1 MNTKILSR
9 FRDDMQLQ
17 GLSVHTQEAYERHI
31 RRFLD
36 DTEYPKKPVSL
47 QRTKTYLLNLVRHEG
62 MNPSTRNQH
71 AAAVRFFLSKT
82 LAKEWAK
89 DKIPNSRTEK
99 KLPEVLNG
107 AEIIGLMRSFD
118 SQKQKTVAMLCYGAG
133 LRVSEA
139 IALTV
144 KDIDSEG
151 GVIHVRHGKG
161 NKHRVVA
168 LGPSLLTQLRK
179 YWVSRRPTGQHLFP
193 GNGGRKHINR
203 MSFNKALRKAVAKAG
218 IDKSVTP
225 HTLRHSYATHMI
237 ESGVDLRSVQLMLG
251 HSSLQSTSRYI
262 HLTHARMQRIQ
273 SPLDVL
279 STWAKQRKQKQGK
292 ATSASMDRQK
302 KAQPKQKIG

>member
-1 MNTKILSR
+1 MNTKLLSR
-9 FRDDMQLQ
+9 FSDDMQLH
-17 GLSVHTQEAYERHI
+17 GLSVHTQESYERHV

-36 DTEYPKKPVSL
+36 DTGYPKKPVSL
-47 QRTKTYLLNLVRHEG
+47 KRTKKYLLKLVRQEG

-82 LAKEWAK
+82 LGKDWAK

-107 AEIIGLMRSFD
+107 AEIIRLMRSFD
-118 SQKQKTVAMLCYGAG
+118 SQKQKSVAMLCYGAG

-139 IALTV
+139 ISLTV

-161 NKHRVVA
+161 NKHRLVA
-168 LGPSLLTQLRK
+168 LGPSLLNQLRK
-179 YWVSRRPTGQHLFP
+179 YWVSRRPTGQYLFP
-193 GNGGRKHINR
+193 GNGGREHISR

-251 HSSLQSTSRYI
+251 HASIQSTSRYI

-279 STWAKQRKQKQGK
+279 STWAKQREQRPGK
-292 ATSASMDRQK
+292 ATSGCIDRQE
-302 KAQPKQKIG
+302 KAQPKRKTG

>member
-1 MNTKILSR
+1 MNTKLLSR
-9 FRDDMQLQ
+9 FRDDMQLH
-17 GLSVHTQEAYERHI
+17 GLSVHTQEAYERHV

-36 DTEYPKKPVSL
+36 DTGYPKKPVSL
-47 QRTKTYLLNLVRHEG
+47 RRTKTYMLNLVRQEG

-82 LAKEWAK
+82 LGKQWAK
-89 DKIPNSRTEK
+89 DKIPNSRIEK

-107 AEIIGLMRSFD
+107 AEIIRLMCSFD
-118 SQKQKTVAMLCYGAG
+118 SQKQKSVAMLCYGAG

-139 IALTV
+139 ISLTV

-161 NKHRVVA
+161 NKHRLVA
-168 LGPSLLTQLRK
+168 LGESLLNQLRK
-179 YWVSRRPTGQHLFP
+179 YWVSRRPTGQYLFP
-193 GNGGRKHINR
+193 GNGGREHINR

-251 HSSLQSTSRYI
+251 HSSIQSTSRYI

-279 STWAKQRKQKQGK
+279 STWAKQRKQRPGK
-292 ATSASMDRQK
+292 ATSASIDRQE
-302 KAQPKQKIG
+302 KAQPKRKIG

>member
-1 MNTKILSR
+1 MNRKVLSR
-9 FRDDMQLQ
+9 FRDDMQLH
-17 GLSVHTQEAYERHI
+17 GLSVHTQEAYERHV
-31 RRFLD
+31 RRFLE

-47 QRTKTYLLNLVRHEG
+47 KRTKKYLLKLVRQEA

-82 LAKEWAK
+82 LGKDWAK

-107 AEIIGLMRSFD
+107 AEIIRLMRSFD

-139 IALTV
+139 ISLTV

-151 GVIHVRHGKG
+151 GVIHVRRGKG
-161 NKHRVVA
+161 NKERVVA
-168 LGPSLLTQLRK
+168 LGESLLNQLRK

-193 GNGGRKHINR
+193 GNGGREHIGR

-237 ESGVDLRSVQLMLG
+237 ESGVDLRSVQLLLG

-279 STWAKQRKQKQGK
+279 SRWAKQRKQRQGK
-292 ATSASMDRQK
+292 AISPSMDRRERTK
-302 KAQPKQKIG
+302 SKRTVR